1 MFSICV
7 FQLGPGHYIVTKRNF
22 RLLAYRGRV
31 TAAANCLQRI
41 PLTDVDKKFMLK
53 QQVRRPN
60 LYDKEDCRDLEH
72 MLRQWERKFMDRRAD
87 KLTDKYKVPKRDKT
101 DDQAQHVAG
110 DQAEAA
116 GDQAQEAAGDQP
128 QNVAGDQAQNVAGDQ
143 AQHVAGDEAEAA
155 VDPTGAGQRDKVA
168 AATGDK
174 QKKKEQA
181 KTEKAAAATGDKPKK
196 GKAKKEKA
204 AEASADPEQQE
215 SVKPKK
221 QAGSCDCVMC
231 D

>member
-1 MFSICV
+1 M
-7 FQLGPGHYIVTKRNF
+7 
-22 RLLAYRGRV
+22 

-41 PLTDVDKKFMLK
+41 PITDVDRKFMEK
-53 QQVRRPN
+53 QKVRRPN

-72 MLRQWERKFMDRRAD
+72 TLRQWERKYMDRRAD
-87 KLTDKYKVPKRDKT
+87 KLTDRYKVPKREKT
-101 DDQAQHVAG
+101 DDQAQ
-110 DQAEAA
+110 
-116 GDQAQEAAGDQP
+116 
-128 QNVAGDQAQNVAGDQ
+128 NVEGDQAQNVAGAQEQDVAGDQ
-143 AQHVAGDEAEAA
+143 AQHVAGAQTQDVAGDQAEAA
-155 VDPTGAGQRDKVA
+155 LDPTGPGQR
-168 AATGDK
+168 
-174 QKKKEQA
+174 EQ
-181 KTEKAAAATGDKPKK
+181 AAAATGDKPKK